1 MEIWHLY
8 LLRTVMNI
16 NNRGSYVKMTK
27 NGTFQEQIS
36 EVKLDDCAQDM
47 GWWLFW
53 KLFSK

>member
-8 LLRTVMNI
+8 LSRTIMNI
-16 NNRGSYVKMTK
+16 NNRGSSVKMTK

-36 EVKLDDCAQDM
+36 EVKLDDCEQDM

-53 KLFSK
+53 NLFSK